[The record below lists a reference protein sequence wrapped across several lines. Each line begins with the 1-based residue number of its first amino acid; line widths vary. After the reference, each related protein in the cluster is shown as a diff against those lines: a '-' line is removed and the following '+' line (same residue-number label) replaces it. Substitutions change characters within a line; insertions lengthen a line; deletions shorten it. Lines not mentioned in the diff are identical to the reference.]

1 MEKQRSSQFQKL
13 IEKCNDLI
21 CLFIKNIDNYNNKFA
36 KFASNSPYTRLI
48 GLYQPIGMQLLMLP
62 VLWALVVACSN
73 IFQFLLFSFV
83 FIIIT
88 VAMRGAASIINS
100 IIDRNFD
107 EEIEKTKDSPVASG
121 ELSITQ
127 AIKFLVKLLCTVLAL
142 LLFLPAKAICFGVL
156 AMGLSVIYPFIRRY
170 SHFSQIFL
178 VFTFN
183 LGIFIAWFAINEYF
197 SFIPVLI
204 YLASIF

>member
-48 GLYQPIGMQLLMLP
+48 GLYQPIGMQLLMMP

-107 EEIEKTKDSPVASG
+107 EEIEKTKDSPITSG

-170 SHFSQIFL
+170 SHFSQIFS
-178 VFTFN
+178 
-183 LGIFIAWFAINEYF
+183 GIYF
-197 SFIPVLI
+197 QFRDIHSMVCHK
-204 YLASIF
+204 